1 MQTFSLKKEVN
12 WKEIPIF
19 VNSNNDSNDQFI
31 KELALQQSDITQ
43 VVSDDQRL
51 NIHTGAV
58 IVNNFVNH
66 LFSLSESW
74 LKKNDLDFNI
84 MMPLIRETINKIES
98 ISPAKAQ
105 TGPAMRDDK
114 KIIQRHIDALSAN
127 PNLQNIYSM
136 ISKSITEQYF

>member
-1 MQTFSLKKEVN
+1 
-12 WKEIPIF
+12 
-19 VNSNNDSNDQFI
+19 
-31 KELALQQSDITQ
+31 
-43 VVSDDQRL
+43 
-51 NIHTGAV
+51 
-58 IVNNFVNH
+58 
-66 LFSLSESW
+66 
-74 LKKNDLDFNI
+74 